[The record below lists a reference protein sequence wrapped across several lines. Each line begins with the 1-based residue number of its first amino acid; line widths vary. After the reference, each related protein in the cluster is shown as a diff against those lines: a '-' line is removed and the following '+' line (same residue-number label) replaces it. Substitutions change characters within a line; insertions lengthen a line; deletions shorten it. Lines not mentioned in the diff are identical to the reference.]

1 MDTHQMVKQMLGF
14 NKTVFVNTLNAIV
27 MIEEQNQRR
36 VKRLMEHAA
45 CFPEEGKQVI
55 KEWMEASKLD
65 REHFHRV
72 LEEGFKQ
79 VEEFFDTPQ
88 DPDSAPDIQRTASI
102 TRVTKS
108 PPTSADQETQ
118 DES

>member
-1 MDTHQMVKQMLGF
+1 MDTHQIVKQMLGF

-36 VKRLMEHAA
+36 VNRLMEQAA
-45 CFPEEGKQVI
+45 CFPEEGKQVV

-72 LEEGFKQ
+72 VEEGFKQ
-79 VEEFFDTPQ
+79 VAEFFDNPESS
-88 DPDSAPDIQRTASI
+88 DSAPDIQEAVSK
-102 TRVTKS
+102 TRATK
-108 PPTSADQETQ
+108 TSSSVVA
-118 DES
+118 